1 MLTRGRRHP
10 FHPKPQLPSPR
21 GELAGFK
28 SERWPLSNQNRGR
41 LQIGTVAGIKS
52 EKVAAFSW
60 NLHAFQLQCRN
71 LSEDSCWALHIQ
83 AGSEQFEAVEHFMAR
98 HGLATA
104 DPQAAG

>member
-1 MLTRGRRHP
+1 MLTRGRRR
-10 FHPKPQLPSPR
+10 PSKAAALLTTRR
-21 GELAGFK
+21 G
-28 SERWPLSNQNRGR
+28 GR